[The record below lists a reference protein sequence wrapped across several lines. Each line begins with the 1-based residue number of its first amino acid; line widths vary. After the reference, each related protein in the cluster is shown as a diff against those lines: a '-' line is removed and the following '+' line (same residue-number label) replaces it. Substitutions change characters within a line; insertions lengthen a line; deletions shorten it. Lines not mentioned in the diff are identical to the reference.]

1 MGDNPPQKKND
12 KPNEGP
18 TLFLKIILYELYS
31 LLASSKAIFEVVVA
45 ISTIFTTVYVC
56 ILSSFFSFLSHPKKV
71 TLAGSANL
79 NI

>member
-1 MGDNPPQKKND
+1 MGDNPPQKKKND

-18 TLFLKIILYELYS
+18 TLKIILYELYS